1 MARRKQKMADNP
13 DTDDIEEGRLP
24 PSDITR
30 LGSGRNTD
38 LEEMS
43 TEELLTLIED
53 AMDKLPVEELLTI
66 RDLAE
71 QKRQE
76 HLEEVKAS
84 VLEEFQA
91 RLQSLGLSMSDV
103 LPQSAQTGG
112 RRMRAD
118 AGKPLPVRYRGP
130 NGETWSGRGHPPRGH
145 RRVCSESYAKDS
157 HAQTN
162 VYASAR

>member
-1 MARRKQKMADNP
+1 MADNP
-13 DTDDIEEGRLP
+13 DADDVEEGRLP
-24 PSDITR
+24 PSDITT
-30 LGSGRNTD
+30 LGRGGNTD

-53 AMDKLPVEELLTI
+53 AMDKLPAEELLTI

-76 HLEEVKAS
+76 HLEEIKAS

-91 RLQSLGLSMSDV
+91 RLQNLGLSISDV
-103 LPQSAQTGG
+103 LPQSGG
-112 RRMRAD
+112 RRVRAD

-130 NGETWSGRGHPPRGH
+130 NGETWSGRGHPPRWIMRYEDEG
-145 RRVCSESYAKDS
+145 REREEFRVSES
-157 HAQTN
+157 
-162 VYASAR
+162 

>member
-1 MARRKQKMADNP
+1 LAVVK
-13 DTDDIEEGRLP
+13 
-24 PSDITR
+24 
-30 LGSGRNTD
+30 NTD

-53 AMDKLPVEELLTI
+53 AMDKLPAEELLTI

-103 LPQSAQTGG
+103 LPQSTHIGG

-130 NGETWSGRGHPPRGH
+130 NGETWSGRGHPPRWIMRYEDEG
-145 RRVCSESYAKDS
+145 RERDEFRVSEE
-157 HAQTN
+157 
-162 VYASAR
+162 

>member
-1 MARRKQKMADNP
+1 MVRRKQKMAEDP
-13 DTDDIEEGRLP
+13 DTDLDADDLEQGRLP
-24 PSDITR
+24 PSEI
-30 LGSGRNTD
+30 TD
-38 LEEMS
+38 LASGETIDQETMS

-53 AMDKLPVEELLTI
+53 AMDKLPVEELVTV

-76 HLEEVKAS
+76 QLEKVKAS

-112 RRMRAD
+112 RRMRTD

-130 NGETWSGRGHPPRGH
+130 HGETWSGRGHPPRWIMRYEDEG
-145 RRVCSESYAKDS
+145 RERDEFRVTES
-157 HAQTN
+157 
-162 VYASAR
+162 

>member
-30 LGSGRNTD
+30 LGSGGNTD